1 MISGKGV
8 KSMYKK
14 GFYHIFLK
22 YPHEIIWS
30 QGGGGGGGVGG
41 GQVNLTKFCQFV
53 LKILSGNEIL
63 A

>member
-30 QGGGGGGGVGG
+30 QGGGGGGGGVGG
-41 GQVNLTKFCQFV
+41 GSSEFD
-53 LKILSGNEIL
+53 KILSICSQDIERK
-63 A
+63 